1 MKHHSSILPVLALV
15 VLLIFAGCVQPTQPI
30 PNPDNQTP
38 EVIPLPSSGWMA
50 YAPVQANTNPWQAY
64 QPGLNSG
71 KTELEQVKAWLEGN
85 GIDATSY
92 GFIPHDEVVCQ
103 SLNCARGDYLIIHP
117 TDTKASTFLHTTG
130 FFSFNEVGVFAA
142 PPQGDEASQ
151 IITIVNASDETIY
164 YGGCND
170 YVPFLLTE
178 NGAIPGPLKDC
189 FWEGIPTGLEA
200 GKAQELPF
208 YPQDDGMYSIQ
219 FSYSTGCTPGKPISD
234 AQCTGGKILESLPF
248 EVSVFTA
255 SEFVKMQYE
264 ITQCNTN
271 PWQDFETTTTAEED
285 LANFTEWLND
295 HDVHPQSIQYVPPVE
310 GQMVCLACSCGQG
323 DYYRIV
329 ISADQQNE
337 AEDIGFDY
345 LGAYL
350 PAGDIPAFEDAQWYV
365 ATPYQCYANKWNVE
379 KKPIHSAGTDIAIMK
394 EWLEGKGVNVAF
406 LTYLPGFNLTKEC
419 LKKSTDI
426 YGVGVLDDDS
436 AVLLQSLGFAVAG
449 KTQVA
454 LFTSTADVEP
464 IPLIYKSKFCTTPPW
479 NAPELSNGS
488 EAEASAEATEWLAEQ
503 GIELYSGPTVH
514 TTIPSYSGTCDTE
527 SGLAMKI
534 TVPKWA
540 KPHLMARGFTVP
552 PYSFDAQNNQVYP
565 VVTEETES
573 N

>member
-1 MKHHSSILPVLALV
+1 MKHYSRILLCLALV
-15 VLLIFAGCVQPTQPI
+15 ALLVFAGCVRPTP
-30 PNPDNQTP
+30 PVTNPDGETP
-38 EVIPLPSSGWMA
+38 EVIPLPTSGWMA
-50 YAPVQANTNPWQAY
+50 YAPVQADTNPWQAY
-64 QPGLNSG
+64 LPGLNGG
-71 KTELEQVKAWLEGN
+71 KSELEQVKAWLEGN

-92 GFIPHDEVVCQ
+92 GFIPHDDVVCQ

-117 TDTKASTFLHTTG
+117 TDTKASTFLHKTG
-130 FFSFNEVGVFAA
+130 FFAFNEVGVFTSPSSGEFSYAV
-142 PPQGDEASQ
+142 
-151 IITIVNASDETIY
+151 TIVNASSETIY
-164 YGGCND
+164 YGGCNEFI
-170 YVPFLLTE
+170 PFLLTDE
-178 NGAIPGPLKDC
+178 GAIPGPLKVC
-189 FWEGIPTGLEA
+189 VWEGIPSGLQA
-200 GKAQELPF
+200 GQSIDLPF
-208 YPQDDGMYSIQ
+208 MSQDDGTYSIE
-219 FSYSTGCTPGKPISD
+219 FGYSTGCIPGKPVSE
-234 AQCTGGKILESLPF
+234 AGCTGGKIIDSLPF
-248 EVSVFTA
+248 EVNVFSS

-271 PWQDFETTTTAEED
+271 PWQDMETTVTPAED
-285 LANFTEWLND
+285 LANFTEWMND
-295 HDVHPQSIQYVPPVE
+295 HDVNPQSIQYVPPVE

-323 DYYRIV
+323 DFYRIV
-329 ISADQQNE
+329 ISANQQDE

-345 LGAYL
+345 VGAYL
-350 PAGDIPAFEDAQWYV
+350 PAQDTPAFEDAQWYV

-379 KKPIHSAGTDIAIMK
+379 KKPIHSAGTDIAVMK
-394 EWLEGKGVNVAF
+394 EWLESKGVEVAF

-464 IPLIYKSKFCTTPPW
+464 LSLIYKSKFCTLPPW
-479 NAPELSNGS
+479 EAPVLSNGS
-488 EAEASAEATEWLAEQ
+488 EAEASAEAAEWLAEQ

-534 TVPKWA
+534 SIPKWA
-540 KPHLMARGFTVP
+540 KPHLMASGFTVP
-552 PYSFDAQNNQVYP
+552 PYSFDAQNDQVYP
-565 VVTEETES
+565 AVSEETG

>member
-1 MKHHSSILPVLALV
+1 MKPYTSILPGLFLI
-15 VLLIFAGCVQPTQPI
+15 VLLIFAGCVNQSPSTSP
-30 PNPDNQTP
+30 PDNPTP

-50 YAPVQANTNPWQAY
+50 YSPVQADTNPWQAY
-64 QPGLNSG
+64 LPGLNGG
-71 KTELEQVKAWLEGN
+71 KSELEQVKAWLEGN
-85 GIDATSY
+85 GIAATSY
-92 GFIPHDEVVCQ
+92 GFIPHDEVTCL

-130 FFSFNEVGVFAA
+130 FFAFEEVGVFTS
-142 PPQGDEASQ
+142 PSNEDLSHVV
-151 IITIVNASDETIY
+151 TIVNASSETIY
-164 YGGCND
+164 YGGCNEFI
-170 YVPFLLTE
+170 PFLLTDE
-178 NGAIPGPLKDC
+178 GAIPGPLKVC
-189 FWEGIPTGLEA
+189 VWEGIPSALQA
-200 GKAQELPF
+200 GQSIDLPF
-208 YPQDDGMYSIQ
+208 MPQDDGTHSIE
-219 FSYSTGCTPGKPISD
+219 FSYSTGCIPGKPVSE
-234 AQCTGGKILESLPF
+234 AECTGGNVIDSLPF
-248 EVSVFTA
+248 QVNVFSS

-271 PWQDFETTTTAEED
+271 PWQDFETTTTPEED
-285 LANFTEWLND
+285 LANFNEWLND
-295 HDVHPQSIQYVPPVE
+295 NDVNPQSIQYIPPVE
-310 GQMVCLACSCGQG
+310 GQLVCLACSCGQG
-323 DYYRIV
+323 DFYRIV
-329 ISADQQNE
+329 ISANQQDE

-394 EWLEGKGVNVAF
+394 VWLESKGVDVAF

-426 YGVGVLDDDS
+426 YGVGVLDDES

-454 LFTSTADVEP
+454 LFTSTADEEP
-464 IPLIYKSKFCTTPPW
+464 LSLIYKSKFCTLPPW
-479 NAPELSNGS
+479 EAPVLSNGS
-488 EAEASAEATEWLAEQ
+488 EAEASAEAAEWLAEQ
-503 GIELYSGPTVH
+503 GIELYSGPTIH

-534 TVPKWA
+534 SVPKWA
-540 KPHLMARGFTVP
+540 KPHLMAAGFTIP
-552 PYSFDAQNNQVYP
+552 PYSFDTQNDQVYP
-565 VVTEETES
+565 VVSEETGT